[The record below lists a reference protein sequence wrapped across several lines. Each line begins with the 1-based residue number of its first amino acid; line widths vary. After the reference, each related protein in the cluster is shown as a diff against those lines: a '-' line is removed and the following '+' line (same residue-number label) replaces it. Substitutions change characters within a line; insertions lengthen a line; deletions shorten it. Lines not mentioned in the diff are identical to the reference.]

1 MAAKARMTWVTKP
14 ENAIQFKVT
23 LRDIKPP
30 IWRRVVLP
38 DNCSLGQ
45 LHDVIQVAMGWH
57 NCHMHTF
64 RIDGVFYSSKQ
75 MAEMDDMGM
84 GMERDDL
91 TLLRNIAGRP
101 KLKFIYE
108 YDLGDS
114 WVHEIVVEKI
124 LPIDPLVKHPIC
136 LAGARACPPEDC
148 GSIPG
153 YCDILAA
160 LKASKKTAEQ
170 KELIEWLEGDFD
182 PEHFDITEV
191 NKQLAAG

>member
-38 DNCSLGQ
+38 DNCSLGT

-64 RIDGVFYSSKQ
+64 RIDGIFYSSKQ

-91 TLLRNIAGRP
+91 TLLRNIA
-101 KLKFIYE
+101 
-108 YDLGDS
+108 
-114 WVHEIVVEKI
+114 
-124 LPIDPLVKHPIC
+124 C
-136 LAGARACPPEDC
+136 LLYTSD
-148 GSIPG
+148 
-153 YCDILAA
+153 AA
-160 LKASKKTAEQ
+160 DE
-170 KELIEWLEGDFD
+170 
-182 PEHFDITEV
+182 
-191 NKQLAAG
+191 